1 MLKVGLVNKQV
12 VCRNS
17 LYFFFYSILGE
28 ERKEK
33 GGEERGRRVGRE
45 EE

>member
-1 MLKVGLVNKQV
+1 MNRKYAETL
-12 VCRNS
+12 CI
-17 LYFFFYSILGE
+17 FFFYSILGE